1 MGHKSLHTISEYV
14 DLTLWQEFQESLLDA
29 LDIPLAIYS
38 RDGALISPP
47 GRVDAVSALIEKTS
61 RRGVELYRKSYRRA
75 IAKALRSG
83 EPYVYRCFTNQYLFV
98 IPVILGK
105 HHTLAII
112 GGHVYLSEE
121 HLREFLERSA
131 DLGLDDL
138 SINRLKRSIEI
149 VNPKDLYTKPHIVMG
164 LAVPFLKNLY
174 LKGHFEKGY
183 YQMQSVMDATSPV
196 CWPASSDGAYRQVFN
211 TLGVLFDVDTASLM
225 TGSTGEGFS
234 TCSTFGRK
242 RGLVAHWKADYTM
255 GMIKNVIKRRKAS
268 NCKNPSALKEMGLPE
283 EVSSLHIFP
292 VLSSNGIPALLAIF
306 NTNLTGESVKLITL
320 LANQLSNMIAGST
333 ADHPVNRRSKG
344 IEFLQDISNTISP
357 VLDHKDL
364 YSAILNKSTELVGAE
379 QGSLMMLSGK
389 DKTLS
394 IKATKGI
401 DKRILDNVKVNVGEG
416 ISGRVVEKGT
426 AIIVEDIESE
436 LTSRKSRSRYKTG
449 SFVSL
454 PLRIDSRSVG
464 VLNISDKITG
474 EVFSKSDLD
483 LLQSFACYASIA
495 LERGNYYRMTEELKK
510 ISVTDELTGLLN
522 RRYFQERLSEE
533 VERAKRQCK
542 PFTLFIID
550 IDDFKSFNDRYGH
563 LAGDEALRRVA
574 RAIRDAV
581 RSIDVVSRLGGEEF
595 SAILPYT
602 IKSDAH
608 VIAERIRQEVEDLR
622 FMGPHIPPD
631 QWLTISLGIAEFPKD
646 AKSIDNLIDRA
657 DKAMYIAKA
666 RGKNRIIE
674 YGQ

>member
-1 MGHKSLHTISEYV
+1 MRHKSLHAVSEYI
-14 DLTLWQEFQESLLDA
+14 DLTLWQEFQESLLAA
-29 LDIPLAIYS
+29 LDLPLAIYNG
-38 RDGALISPP
+38 DGSIISPP
-47 GRVDAVSALIEKTS
+47 GRVDSVREAIEKAST
-61 RRGVELYRKSYRRA
+61 RGVELYRKSYRRA

-83 EPYVYRCFTNQYLFV
+83 EPYVYCCFTHQYIFV

-105 HHTLAII
+105 GHTLAII
-112 GGHVYLSEE
+112 GGHAYLSEE
-121 HLREFLERSA
+121 HLSEFLEKSI

-149 VNPKDLYTKPHIVMG
+149 VHPEDLYTKQRLVKR

-174 LKGHFEKGY
+174 LKGYFEKGY
-183 YQMQSVMDATSPV
+183 YQMQSVMDATSPT
-196 CWPASSDGAYRQVFN
+196 CWPASSDDTYRQVFN

-225 TGSTGEGFS
+225 TGSPREGFS
-234 TCSTFGRK
+234 TRSTFGRK
-242 RGLVAHWKADYTM
+242 RGLVAHWKADCST
-255 GMIKNVIKRRKAS
+255 GMIKNVIKRRKAVS
-268 NCKNPSALKEMGLPE
+268 CKNLSVLKEMGLPT

-292 VLSSNGIPALLAIF
+292 VLSSSGLPALLAIF
-306 NTNLTGESVKLITL
+306 NTDLTGESVKLITL
-320 LANQLSNMIAGST
+320 MANQLANMITGHT
-333 ADHPVNRRSKG
+333 AEHPINRRSKG
-344 IEFLQDISNTISP
+344 VEFLQDISNTISP

-379 QGSLMMLSGK
+379 QGSLMMLSEK
-389 DKTLS
+389 DNTLS

-401 DKRILDNVKVNVGEG
+401 DKRILDNVKVRVGEG
-416 ISGRVVEKGT
+416 ISGRVVAKG
-426 AIIVEDIESE
+426 APIIVEDIESE
-436 LTSRKSRSRYKTG
+436 LTSQKSRSRHKTG

-495 LERGNYYRMTEELKK
+495 LERGNYHRMTEELKK

-522 RRYFQERLSEE
+522 RRYFQERLCEE

-550 IDDFKSFNDRYGH
+550 IDDFKAFNDRFGH

-608 VIAERIRQEVEDLR
+608 VIAERIRQTVEDLR
-622 FMGPHIPPD
+622 FMGPKIPPD

-646 AKSIDNLIDRA
+646 ANSIDNLIDRA
-657 DKAMYIAKA
+657 DKAMYVAKA